1 MKLYA
6 AMMFGLALGAGIAIV
21 MAARDLEDA
30 APAATAPT
38 SAPFESGSGATTPA
52 GFPIGTPPGST
63 TGA

>member
-6 AMMFGLALGAGIAIV
+6 AMMFGLALGAGIAV
-21 MAARDLEDA
+21 VRAARDLEDA
-30 APAATAPT
+30 APASIAPTPALTGTAP
-38 SAPFESGSGATTPA
+38 GTTPPA

>member
-21 MAARDLEDA
+21 LAARELEDA
-30 APAATAPT
+30 APATIAPT
-38 SAPFESGSGATTPA
+38 PAPIESAPGATPPA
-52 GFPIGTPPGST
+52 GFPIGTPPGTT